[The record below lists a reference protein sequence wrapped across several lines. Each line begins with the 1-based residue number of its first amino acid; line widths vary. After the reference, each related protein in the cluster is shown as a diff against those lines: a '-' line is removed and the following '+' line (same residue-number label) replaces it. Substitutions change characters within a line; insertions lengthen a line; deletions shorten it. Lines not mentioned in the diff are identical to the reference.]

1 MDRLFCMQVFV
12 RVVEHQAFNKAAE
25 ALGVSRASV
34 TEAVAQLERRL
45 GVRLLN
51 RTTRRVSVTDEGRS
65 YYENCV
71 RILDDIAE
79 AEDGLSGARH
89 EPRGRLRVSVPNSFV
104 YASFFPRLSQFVAR
118 YPDLEVEIVFADRA
132 VNLVEEGIDCAVRAV
147 PVPDDSTLI
156 ARPISKVK
164 RVTCASPDYL
174 RRHGT
179 PRSVAELAQHQCI
192 RFISPST
199 GRVADWGFERGTE
212 KLSFAPRGNF
222 ALTSLEGAVAA
233 AVAGIGIA
241 QVSDVLAL
249 RALRAGALQPLLLE
263 WVVAGPSVMV
273 VYPSNRYLTAKVRAF
288 TEFAAEVYPPEGC
301 WEEILKIGASQA
313 SRPRPRRASGRAN
326 AARA

>member
-132 VNLVEEGIDCAVRAV
+132 VNLVEEGIDCAIRGVEIPKDAGLVVRELSAV
-147 PVPDDSTLI
+147 RWL
-156 ARPISKVK
+156 
-164 RVTCASPDYL
+164 TCAAPAYL
-174 RRHGT
+174 EAHGT
-179 PRSVAELAQHQCI
+179 PQNIGQLADFNCV

-199 GRVADWGFERGTE
+199 GRRRDWLFEVDGE
-212 KLSFAPRGNF
+212 VVEIVPRGNLR
-222 ALTSLEGAVAA
+222 LTSFDAVTQIAIAGGGIVQIPDALAFA
-233 AVAGIGIA
+233 AVMDG
-241 QVSDVLAL
+241 
-249 RALRAGALQPLLLE
+249 RLQPILTAY
-263 WVVAGPSVMV
+263 VAWAPSLVL
-273 VYPSNRYLTAKVRAF
+273 VYPGNRYLTAKVRAF
-288 TEFAAEVYPPEGC
+288 KEFFAEAFPKDGWWPQIAAK
-301 WEEILKIGASQA
+301 LKAG
-313 SRPRPRRASGRAN
+313 
-326 AARA
+326 